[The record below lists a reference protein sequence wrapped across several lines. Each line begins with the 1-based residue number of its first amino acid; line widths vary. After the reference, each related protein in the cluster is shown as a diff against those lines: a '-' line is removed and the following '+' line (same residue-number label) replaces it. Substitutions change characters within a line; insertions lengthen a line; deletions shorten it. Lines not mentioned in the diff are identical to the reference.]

1 MSTYK
6 VKFANDRHS
15 IDVYVNVCICI
26 QDMYST
32 ADGCLCGWVK
42 VIQLFQCP
50 IQRHVNSQYFDY
62 CDMRT
67 VLINGELERGLFFF
81 FFFVFPCTLLNS
93 CLVKLQELLFCL
105 CCCLIIFFIIGLL
118 IYLCRAQCVAAVSS
132 SIKKESRIIAL
143 YVADFIRLSIVNVI
157 IQI

>member
-1 MSTYK
+1 MQSTPLFSQVLKYFEFFLLSHRDLCTIAFHQCHSMYYFSFWLSYLFYVSTYK

-81 FFFVFPCTLLNS
+81 FF
-93 CLVKLQELLFCL
+93 CL
-105 CCCLIIFFIIGLL
+105 
-118 IYLCRAQCVAAVSS
+118 S
-132 SIKKESRIIAL
+132 L
-143 YVADFIRLSIVNVI
+143 YTP
-157 IQI
+157 